1 MKEKENSM
9 ATNKNRRQVKFEL
22 NDKDYEAFGR
32 YRIMYT
38 AQGRKLVNR
47 QRITYI
53 ISGVCIAVLFTVFHV
68 DPSFTKLAYI
78 VAAVIG
84 IGGALM
90 AERLVLRQQKQAI
103 DKSADSLDRVHP
115 PENIVRFGDETFE
128 TEAEGDVQTFRYADI
143 KLIDLTE
150 EAIYVWMS
158 DEMIMPVPLHA
169 FRGMDE
175 MKELYKWI
183 REKIKEQGGE
193 AGNDD
198 K

>member
-1 MKEKENSM
+1 M
-9 ATNKNRRQVKFEL
+9 ATNKNRKQLKFVL

-38 AQGRKLVNR
+38 AQGRRMVLR

-53 ISGVCIAVLFTVFHV
+53 ISGICIAALFYVFPV
-68 DPSFTKLAYI
+68 SQSFTRIAYV

-84 IGGALM
+84 IGGAIF
-90 AERLVLRQQKQAI
+90 AEKIVLKQQRQAI
-103 DKSADSLDRVHP
+103 ERAEATAESVNQ
-115 PENIVRFGDETFE
+115 PENTVRFDDETFE
-128 TEAEGDVQTFRYADI
+128 TKAGDDVQTFRYADI
-143 KLIDLTE
+143 GLIDLTE

-169 FRGMDE
+169 FRSLDD

-183 REKIKEQGGE
+183 KAKIKEQGGA
-193 AGNDD
+193 AGDDD

>member
-1 MKEKENSM
+1 M
-9 ATNKNRRQVKFEL
+9 AVNKNRKQVKYEL

-38 AQGRKLVNR
+38 AQGRKMVLR

-53 ISGVCIAVLFTVFHV
+53 ISGICIATLFYVFPV
-68 DPSFTKLAYI
+68 SEGFTRIAYI

-84 IGGALM
+84 IGGAVF
-90 AERLVLRQQKQAI
+90 AEKIVLRQQKQAI
-103 DKSADSLDRVHP
+103 ERAEATADAVHL
-115 PENIVRFGDETFE
+115 PENTVRFDDETFE
-128 TEAEGDVQTFRYADI
+128 TKAGDDVQTFRYGDI
-143 KLIDLTE
+143 RLIDLTE

-158 DEMIMPVPLHA
+158 DEMIMPIPLHA
-169 FRGMDE
+169 FRSMDD

-183 REKIKEQGGE
+183 RGKIKEQGGD
-193 AGNDD
+193 AGDDD

>member
-1 MKEKENSM
+1 M
-9 ATNKNRRQVKFEL
+9 AQNRSKRQVKFEL

-38 AQGRKLVNR
+38 AQGRRMVLR
-47 QRITYI
+47 QRLTYI
-53 ISGVCIAVLFTVFHV
+53 ISGICIAVLFTVFPV
-68 DPSFTKLAYI
+68 SDSFARLAYI

-84 IGGALM
+84 IGGAVF
-90 AERLVLRQQKQAI
+90 AEKLVLRQQRQAI
-103 DKSADSLDRVHP
+103 QNAEGSIERVHP
-115 PENIVRFGDETFE
+115 PENTVRFDDESFE
-128 TEAEGDVQTFRYADI
+128 TRAENDVQTFRYEEI

-158 DEMIMPVPLHA
+158 DEMIMPIPLHA
-169 FRGMDE
+169 FRSMDE

-183 REKIKEQGGE
+183 KARIKEQGGE
-193 AGNDD
+193 AGDDD

>member
-1 MKEKENSM
+1 M
-9 ATNKNRRQVKFEL
+9 ATNKNKRQVRFEL
-22 NDKDYEAFGR
+22 NDRDYEAFGR

-38 AQGRKLVNR
+38 TQGRKMVNR
-47 QRITYI
+47 QRLTYI

-84 IGGALM
+84 IGGAAM
-90 AERLVLRQQKQAI
+90 AERLVLRQQRQVI
-103 DKSADSLDRVHP
+103 DKSAESIDRVHP
-115 PENIVRFGDETFE
+115 PENIVRFDEDSFE
-128 TEAEGDVQTFRYADI
+128 TKTDEDVQTFRYSDI

-158 DEMIMPVPLHA
+158 DEMIMPIPVHA
-169 FRGMDE
+169 FRSMDE

-183 REKIKEQGGE
+183 KAKIKEQGGE
-193 AGNDD
+193 AGDDD

>member
-1 MKEKENSM
+1 M
-9 ATNKNRRQVKFEL
+9 AQNRNRRQVKFEL

-38 AQGRKLVNR
+38 AQGRKMVMR
-47 QRITYI
+47 QRITYL
-53 ISGVCIAVLFTVFHV
+53 ISGICIAVLFTLFPVS
-68 DPSFTKLAYI
+68 DSFARLAYI

-84 IGGALM
+84 IGGVVF
-90 AERLVLRQQKQAI
+90 AEKLVLKQQRDAI
-103 DKSADSLDRVHP
+103 RNAEGSIERVHP
-115 PENIVRFGDETFE
+115 PENTVRFDDETFE
-128 TEAEGDVQTFRYADI
+128 TKADEDVQTFRYDEI

-169 FRGMDE
+169 FRSMDE
-175 MKELYKWI
+175 MKEMYRWI
-183 REKIKEQGGE
+183 KEKIKEQGGE
-193 AGNDD
+193 AGDDD

>member
-1 MKEKENSM
+1 M
-9 ATNKNRRQVKFEL
+9 ATNKNKRQVRFEL
-22 NDKDYEAFGR
+22 NDRDYEAFGR

-38 AQGRKLVNR
+38 TQGRKMVNR
-47 QRITYI
+47 QRLTYI

-84 IGGALM
+84 IGGAAM
-90 AERLVLRQQKQAI
+90 AERLVLRQQRQVI
-103 DKSADSLDRVHP
+103 DKSAESIDRVHP
-115 PENIVRFGDETFE
+115 PENIVRFDEDSFE
-128 TEAEGDVQTFRYADI
+128 TKTDEDVQTFHYSDI

-158 DEMIMPVPLHA
+158 DEMIMPIPVHA
-169 FRGMDE
+169 FRSMDE

-183 REKIKEQGGE
+183 KAKIKEQGGE
-193 AGNDD
+193 AGDDD

>member
-1 MKEKENSM
+1 M
-9 ATNKNRRQVKFEL
+9 AINKNRRQVKFEL

-38 AQGRKLVNR
+38 AQGRKMVMR
-47 QRITYI
+47 QRLTYI
-53 ISGVCIAVLFTVFHV
+53 ISAVCIAVIFTVFPV
-68 DPSFTKLAYI
+68 SDSFARLAYI

-84 IGGALM
+84 VGGVIF
-90 AERLVLRQQKQAI
+90 AEKIVLKQQRDAI
-103 DKSADSLDRVHP
+103 QRTEGTADRVHP
-115 PENIVRFGDETFE
+115 PENTVRFGDDTFE
-128 TEAEGDVQTFRYADI
+128 TEAEGDVQTFRYDGI

-169 FRGMDE
+169 FRGGMDE

-183 REKIKEQGGE
+183 KGKIKEQGGE
-193 AGNDD
+193 AGDDD